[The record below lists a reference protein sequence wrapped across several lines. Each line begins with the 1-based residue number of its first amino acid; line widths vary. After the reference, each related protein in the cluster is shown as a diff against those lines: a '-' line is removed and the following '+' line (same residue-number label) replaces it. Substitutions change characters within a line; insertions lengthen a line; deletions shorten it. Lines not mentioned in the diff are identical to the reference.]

1 MSQKNMS
8 ETPPV
13 HYRLFLG
20 DWNVVE
26 AQSESRESQ
35 QNQNET
41 KDRGKHRYGSSQL
54 EAVDS
59 IIVRA
64 VFAMGHQFNQAS
76 GTSTG
81 GSFRPKTP

>member
-13 HYRLFLG
+13 HYRLFLD

-41 KDRGKHRYGSSQL
+41 KDRGKHRYATL
-54 EAVDS
+54 ESYHPFLKQRVGLA
-59 IIVRA
+59 IV
-64 VFAMGHQFNQAS
+64 VENHHV
-76 GTSTG
+76 TEPTVK
-81 GSFRPKTP
+81 PT